1 MKRLFLLVAAC
12 ILPSCASSPDGPKT
26 VFGGL
31 WIAPESEANSFELD
45 LTQNGTQVQGYHAAL
60 VKGSG
65 QIEVAL
71 PSDGEPPSLSGTTT
85 DTSTARVH
93 FKLRRGKGGGEALLV
108 RKSDKLIWTVTQT
121 EGEALLPQTCIL
133 KRQATTPH

>member
-1 MKRLFLLVAAC
+1 MKRLVLLATAC
-12 ILPSCASSPDGPKT
+12 ILQSCASSSESKKT

-45 LTQNGTQVQGYHAAL
+45 LTQSGTQVQGYHAAL
-60 VKGSG
+60 VKDSG

-71 PSDGEPPSLSGTTT
+71 PSDGDPPSITGATT
-85 DTSTARVH
+85 DASTAKVH
-93 FKLRRGKGGGEALLV
+93 FKLRRGKGSGEALLV
-108 RKSDKLIWTVTQT
+108 RKWDKLIWTVTQA
-121 EGEALLPQTCIL
+121 EGDALLPQTCIL